1 MNWGYKVIIVFVLF
15 ATGML
20 TMVTKS
26 MRAKIDMVTPD
37 YYKEELKYQQVIDGQ
52 NNVNALSSPAGI
64 TQTAGS
70 VILQFPAE
78 IQGKTVEGKIT
89 FYRPSD
95 INKDLT
101 YNIQPDENRQQE
113 FQKKSLV
120 KGLYKVKIEWLMNEK
135 PFYQEQVLNIN

>member
-1 MNWGYKVIIVFVLF
+1 MNWGYKVIIVFILF
-15 ATGML
+15 AAGML

-52 NNVNALSSPAGI
+52 NNVNTLSSPAGI
-64 TQTAGS
+64 SQTEGS
-70 VILQFPAE
+70 VIMQFPSE
-78 IQGKTVEGKIT
+78 TNGKTVDGQIT

-101 YNIQPDENRQQE
+101 YNIKLDKDGRQA
-113 FQKKSLV
+113 FQKNSFV
-120 KGLYKVKIEWLMNEK
+120 KGVYKVKIEWLMNEK